1 MISPDRY
8 SAAHL
13 RFRWPVVAQS
23 WSAFTVMAAAARQ
36 RDET

>member
-8 SAAHL
+8 SAAPL
-13 RFRWPVVAQS
+13 RFRWPVVARF